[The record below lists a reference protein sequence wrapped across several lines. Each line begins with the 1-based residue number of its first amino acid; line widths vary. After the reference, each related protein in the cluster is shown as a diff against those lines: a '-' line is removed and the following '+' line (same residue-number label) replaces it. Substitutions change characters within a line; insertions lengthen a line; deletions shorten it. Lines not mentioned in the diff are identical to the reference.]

1 MFDTIVLLAG
11 AAEQEILASL
21 LRQHNPQLAIT
32 AASTLAEIDA
42 LAPAVLA
49 RARLIGFVTP
59 VVVPKRILD
68 ALGFGAYNFHPG
80 PPHYPGWLPG
90 SFAVY
95 DGARDFGVTAHAM
108 IEQVDAGPIVGVELF
123 AVPPSTSL
131 RSLDELAFV
140 QLARLFWRLAPALAA
155 SPEPLPVLPLQW
167 RGRRTTRR
175 MLASLCDIPTGI
187 SKEELERRIDAFS
200 AVDVGT
206 GLTVTLHG
214 RKFRYIEADAECE
227 AAPALERNRA

>member
-1 MFDTIVLLAG
+1 
-11 AAEQEILASL
+11 
-21 LRQHNPQLAIT
+21 
-32 AASTLAEIDA
+32 
-42 LAPAVLA
+42 
-49 RARLIGFVTP
+49 
-59 VVVPKRILD
+59 
-68 ALGFGAYNFHPG
+68 
-80 PPHYPGWLPG
+80 
-90 SFAVY
+90 
-95 DGARDFGVTAHAM
+95 M